1 MKVASNALPT
11 WSANPAVLLLL
22 LLLLLLPHQV

>member
-22 LLLLLLPHQV
+22 LLLLLPHQV